1 MKNKIASLLR
11 DLADR
16 LDGGEQVSDEA
27 IRLAGHWT
35 TRFCREVLKKDI
47 TVIPAR
53 DSQGRQTLAVM
64 GDNDDDAELH

>member
-27 IRLAGHWT
+27 LRLVRHWT
-35 TRFCREVLKKDI
+35 TREFLKKDI
-47 TVIPAR
+47 TVVPAR
-53 DSQGRQTLAVM
+53 DSQGRKTLAVM
-64 GDNDDDAELH
+64 GDDDDAELH